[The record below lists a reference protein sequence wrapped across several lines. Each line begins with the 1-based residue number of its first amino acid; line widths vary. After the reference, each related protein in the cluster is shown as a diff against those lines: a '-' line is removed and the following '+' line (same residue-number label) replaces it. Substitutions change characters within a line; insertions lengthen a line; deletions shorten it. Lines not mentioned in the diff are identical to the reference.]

1 MRSWKPPDWNHK
13 HVLLGRSFSWL
24 SKVKLPFSR
33 DQFILLMAAV
43 NEIFLGIDIY
53 LAHSISG
60 TIVPREWIPIIFG
73 PVAGVLLLVAG
84 VIALKQRNVAVILAN
99 VVLIS
104 SIIVGLLGAYFHL
117 VRGILPTAPA
127 GQRVTVDLLIWAPPV
142 IGPLMFSLVGWMGI
156 SASWIESPP
165 DSGRLQ
171 LLGSRTLTL
180 PFSKTRAYFLMIS
193 LGILA
198 TLISSVLDH
207 ARTGFSNPWLWLPTA
222 IGVFSAIVTFLMAVY
237 PKIHRQDLV
246 VYVISMMMLIVVG
259 LIGLV
264 LHIGENLTS
273 EGLVIQERFIR
284 GAPFLAP
291 SLYSN
296 MGLLGLLI
304 LLDPSE
310 TKQNDQTI

>member
-1 MRSWKPPDWNHK
+1 
-13 HVLLGRSFSWL
+13 
-24 SKVKLPFSR
+24 
-33 DQFILLMAAV
+33 
-43 NEIFLGIDIY
+43 
-53 LAHSISG
+53 
-60 TIVPREWIPIIFG
+60 
-73 PVAGVLLLVAG
+73 
-84 VIALKQRNVAVILAN
+84 
-99 VVLIS
+99 
-104 SIIVGLLGAYFHL
+104 
-117 VRGILPTAPA
+117 
-127 GQRVTVDLLIWAPPV
+127 
-142 IGPLMFSLVGWMGI
+142 
-156 SASWIESPP
+156 
-165 DSGRLQ
+165 
-171 LLGSRTLTL
+171 
-180 PFSKTRAYFLMIS
+180 MIC